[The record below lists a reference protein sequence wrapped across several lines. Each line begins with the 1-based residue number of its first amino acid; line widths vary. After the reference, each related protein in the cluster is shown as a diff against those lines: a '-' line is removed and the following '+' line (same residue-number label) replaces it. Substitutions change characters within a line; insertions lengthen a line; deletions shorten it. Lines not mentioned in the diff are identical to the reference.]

1 MNNNIRA
8 ILLTVS
14 GSFFA
19 VLMESLIRAA
29 QYDSNVYTIGFLRF
43 FFGFVIIFPYLIKN
57 KFITYE
63 TKNFKFYLI
72 RALFNIPVMIL
83 GFGALVYVPFE
94 QFKAL
99 NFLSPIIV
107 VLLSFIIFRE
117 KIYKFRILTLV
128 IGLVGMLIIIRPGF
142 VDFNIGTIMVLT
154 SLMFWSFIIILS
166 KFVSKDDSPITMVT
180 YQYTLM
186 TLFALPLA
194 IYFWEMPSLISLIF
208 VFIAAISGTILHLSL
223 ALSYKYAELSV
234 TQPIWFTGLIFGS
247 AFGFF
252 AFSEI
257 PDLWTWL
264 GGTVIFSSV
273 LLITY
278 KEKIAV
284 NMDKKANIN
293 SPNN

>member
-1 MNNNIRA
+1 MNNNIKA

-19 VLMESLIRAA
+19 VLMESLIRSA

-43 FFGFVIIFPYLIKN
+43 FFGFIIILPYLIKK
-57 KFITYE
+57 KFIPYK
-63 TKNFKFYLI
+63 TKNFKFYFI
-72 RALFNIPVMIL
+72 RGLFNLPMMIF

-99 NFLSPIIV
+99 HFLSPIIV

-117 KIYKFRILTLV
+117 KVYMYRILALV
-128 IGLVGMLIIIRPGF
+128 IGFIGMLIIVRPGI
-142 VDFNIGTIMVLT
+142 VDFNIGTIMILISLT
-154 SLMFWSFIIILS
+154 FWSLIIIVS

-186 TLFALPLA
+186 TIFALPLA
-194 IYFWEMPSLISLIF
+194 IYFWQMPSLQSLIF
-208 VFIAAISGTILHLSL
+208 VFIGAISGTILHLSL
-223 ALSYKYAELSV
+223 ALSYKYADLSV
-234 TQPIWFTGLIFGS
+234 TQPVWFSGLIFGS

-252 AFSEI
+252 VFNET
-257 PDLWTWL
+257 PDVWTWI
-264 GGTVIFSSV
+264 GGIVVFSSV

-278 KEKIAV
+278 NERSK
-284 NMDKKANIN
+284 DFKKTKNIVIN
-293 SPNN
+293 GN

>member
-1 MNNNIRA
+1 MNNNIKA

-19 VLMESLIRAA
+19 VLMESLIRSA

-43 FFGFVIIFPYLIKN
+43 FFGHIIIFPYLINK
-57 KFITYE
+57 KFIPYK
-63 TKNFKFYLI
+63 TKNFKFYFI
-72 RALFNIPVMIL
+72 RGLFNLPMMIL

-99 NFLSPIIV
+99 HFLSPIIV

-117 KIYKFRILTLV
+117 KIYMYRILALV
-128 IGLVGMLIIIRPGF
+128 IGFIGMLIIVRPGI
-142 VDFNIGTIMVLT
+142 VDFNIGTIMILISLT
-154 SLMFWSFIIILS
+154 FWSLIIIVS

-186 TLFALPLA
+186 TIFALPLA
-194 IYFWEMPSLISLIF
+194 IYFWQMPSLQSLIF
-208 VFIAAISGTILHLSL
+208 VFIGAISGTILHLSL

-234 TQPIWFTGLIFGS
+234 TQPVWFSGLIFGS

-252 AFSEI
+252 VFNET
-257 PDLWTWL
+257 PDVWTWI
-264 GGTVIFSSV
+264 GGIVVFSSV

-278 KEKIAV
+278 NERSKDFK
-284 NMDKKANIN
+284 NTKNIVIKGN
-293 SPNN
+293 

>member
-1 MNNNIRA
+1 MNNNIKA

-19 VLMESLIRAA
+19 VLMESLIRSA

-43 FFGFVIIFPYLIKN
+43 LFGLIIIFPYLIKK
-57 KFITYE
+57 KFIPYK
-63 TKNFKFYLI
+63 TKNLKFYFI
-72 RALFNIPVMIL
+72 IGLFNLPMMIL

-99 NFLSPIIV
+99 HFLSPIIV

-117 KIYKFRILTLV
+117 KVYMYRILALV
-128 IGLVGMLIIIRPGF
+128 IGFIGMLIIVRPGI
-142 VDFNIGTIMVLT
+142 VDFNIGTIMILISLT
-154 SLMFWSFIIILS
+154 FWSLIIIVS

-186 TLFALPLA
+186 TIFALPLA
-194 IYFWEMPSLISLIF
+194 IYFWQMPSLQSLIF
-208 VFIAAISGTILHLSL
+208 VFIGAISGTILHLSL

-234 TQPIWFTGLIFGS
+234 TQPVWFSGLIFGS

-252 AFSEI
+252 VFNET
-257 PDLWTWL
+257 PDVWTWI
-264 GGTVIFSSV
+264 GGIVVFSSV

-278 KEKIAV
+278 NERSK
-284 NMDKKANIN
+284 DFKKTKNIVIN
-293 SPNN
+293 GN

>member
-1 MNNNIRA
+1 MNNNIKA

-19 VLMESLIRAA
+19 VLMESLIRSA

-43 FFGFVIIFPYLIKN
+43 FFGLIIIFPYLIKK
-57 KFITYE
+57 KFIPYKTR
-63 TKNFKFYLI
+63 NFKFYFI
-72 RALFNIPVMIL
+72 RGLFNLPMMIL
-83 GFGALVYVPFE
+83 GFGALLYVPFE

-99 NFLSPIIV
+99 HFLSPIIV

-117 KIYKFRILTLV
+117 KVYLYRILALV
-128 IGLVGMLIIIRPGF
+128 IGFIGMLIIVRPGI
-142 VDFNIGTIMVLT
+142 VDFNIGTIMILISLT
-154 SLMFWSFIIILS
+154 FWSLIIIVS

-186 TLFALPLA
+186 TIFALPLA
-194 IYFWEMPSLISLIF
+194 IYFWQMPSLQSLIF
-208 VFIAAISGTILHLSL
+208 VFIGAISGTILHLSL

-234 TQPIWFTGLIFGS
+234 TQPVWFSGLIFGS

-252 AFSEI
+252 VFNET
-257 PDLWTWL
+257 PDVWTWI
-264 GGTVIFSSV
+264 GGIVVFSSV

-278 KEKIAV
+278 NERSKDFK
-284 NMDKKANIN
+284 NTKNIVIN
-293 SPNN
+293 GN

>member
-1 MNNNIRA
+1 MNNNIKA

-19 VLMESLIRAA
+19 VLMESLIRSA

-43 FFGFVIIFPYLIKN
+43 FFGLIIIFPYLIKK
-57 KFITYE
+57 KFIPYK
-63 TKNFKFYLI
+63 TKNFKFYFI
-72 RALFNIPVMIL
+72 RGLFNLPMMIL

-99 NFLSPIIV
+99 HFLSPIIV

-117 KIYKFRILTLV
+117 KVYMYRILALV
-128 IGLVGMLIIIRPGF
+128 IGFIGMLIIVRPGI
-142 VDFNIGTIMVLT
+142 VDFNIGTIMILISLT
-154 SLMFWSFIIILS
+154 FWSLIIIVS

-186 TLFALPLA
+186 TIFALPLA
-194 IYFWEMPSLISLIF
+194 IYFWQMPSLQSLIF
-208 VFIAAISGTILHLSL
+208 VFIGAISGTILHLSL

-234 TQPIWFTGLIFGS
+234 TQPVWFSGLIFGS

-252 AFSEI
+252 VFNET
-257 PDLWTWL
+257 PDVWTWI
-264 GGTVIFSSV
+264 GGIVVFSSV

-278 KEKIAV
+278 NERGKDFKIT
-284 NMDKKANIN
+284 KNIAIN
-293 SPNN
+293 GN

>member
-1 MNNNIRA
+1 MNNNIKA

-19 VLMESLIRAA
+19 VLMESLIRSA

-43 FFGFVIIFPYLIKN
+43 FFGLIIILPYLIKK
-57 KFITYE
+57 KFIPYK
-63 TKNFKFYLI
+63 TKNFKFYFI
-72 RALFNIPVMIL
+72 RGLFNLPMMIL

-99 NFLSPIIV
+99 HFLSPIIV

-117 KIYKFRILTLV
+117 KVYMYRILALV
-128 IGLVGMLIIIRPGF
+128 IGFIGMLIIVRPGI
-142 VDFNIGTIMVLT
+142 VDFNIGTIMILISLT
-154 SLMFWSFIIILS
+154 FWSLIIIVS

-186 TLFALPLA
+186 TIFALPIA
-194 IYFWEMPSLISLIF
+194 IYFWQMPSLQSLIF
-208 VFIAAISGTILHLSL
+208 VFIGAISGTILHLSL

-234 TQPIWFTGLIFGS
+234 TQPVWFSGLIFGS

-252 AFSEI
+252 VFNET
-257 PDLWTWL
+257 PDVWTWI
-264 GGTVIFSSV
+264 GGIVVFSSV

-278 KEKIAV
+278 NERSK
-284 NMDKKANIN
+284 DFKKTKNIVIN
-293 SPNN
+293 GN

>member
-1 MNNNIRA
+1 MNNNIKA

-19 VLMESLIRAA
+19 VLMESLIRSA

-43 FFGFVIIFPYLIKN
+43 FFGLIIIFPYLIKK
-57 KFITYE
+57 KFISYK
-63 TKNFKFYLI
+63 TKNFKFYFI
-72 RALFNIPVMIL
+72 RGLFNLPMMIL

-99 NFLSPIIV
+99 HFLSPIIV

-117 KIYKFRILTLV
+117 KVYMYRILALV
-128 IGLVGMLIIIRPGF
+128 IGFIGMLIIVRPGI
-142 VDFNIGTIMVLT
+142 VDFNIGTIMILISLT
-154 SLMFWSFIIILS
+154 FWSLIIIVS

-186 TLFALPLA
+186 TIFALPLA
-194 IYFWEMPSLISLIF
+194 IYFWQMPSLQSLIF
-208 VFIAAISGTILHLSL
+208 VFIGAISGTILHLSL

-234 TQPIWFTGLIFGS
+234 TQPVWFSGLIFGS

-252 AFSEI
+252 VFNET
-257 PDLWTWL
+257 PDVWTWI
-264 GGTVIFSSV
+264 GGAVVFSSV

-278 KEKIAV
+278 NERSK
-284 NMDKKANIN
+284 DFKKTKNIVINAN
-293 SPNN
+293 

>member
-1 MNNNIRA
+1 MNNNIKA

-19 VLMESLIRAA
+19 VLMESLIRSA

-43 FFGFVIIFPYLIKN
+43 FFGLIIIFPYLIKK
-57 KFITYE
+57 KFIPYK
-63 TKNFKFYLI
+63 TKNFKFYFI
-72 RALFNIPVMIL
+72 RGLFNLPMMIL

-99 NFLSPIIV
+99 HFLSPIIV

-117 KIYKFRILTLV
+117 KIYMYRILALV
-128 IGLVGMLIIIRPGF
+128 IGFIGMLIIVRPGI
-142 VDFNIGTIMVLT
+142 VDFNIGTIMILISLT
-154 SLMFWSFIIILS
+154 FWSLIIIVS

-186 TLFALPLA
+186 TIFALPLA
-194 IYFWEMPSLISLIF
+194 IYFWQMPSLQSLIF
-208 VFIAAISGTILHLSL
+208 VFIGAISGTILHLSL

-234 TQPIWFTGLIFGS
+234 TQPVWFSGLIFGS

-252 AFSEI
+252 VFNET
-257 PDLWTWL
+257 PDVWTWI
-264 GGTVIFSSV
+264 GGIVVFSSV

-278 KEKIAV
+278 NERSKDFK
-284 NMDKKANIN
+284 NTKNIVIN
-293 SPNN
+293 GS

>member
-1 MNNNIRA
+1 MNNNIKA

-19 VLMESLIRAA
+19 VLMESLIRSA

-43 FFGFVIIFPYLIKN
+43 FFGLIIIFPYLIKK
-57 KFITYE
+57 KFIPYK
-63 TKNFKFYLI
+63 TKNFKFYFI
-72 RALFNIPVMIL
+72 RGLFNLPMMIL

-99 NFLSPIIV
+99 HFLSPIIV

-117 KIYKFRILTLV
+117 KIYMYRILALV
-128 IGLVGMLIIIRPGF
+128 IGFIGMLIIVRPGI
-142 VDFNIGTIMVLT
+142 VDFNIGTIMILISLT
-154 SLMFWSFIIILS
+154 FWSLIIIVS

-186 TLFALPLA
+186 TIFALPLA
-194 IYFWEMPSLISLIF
+194 IYFWQMPSLQSLIF
-208 VFIAAISGTILHLSL
+208 VFIGAISGTILHLSL

-234 TQPIWFTGLIFGS
+234 TQPVWFSGLIFGS

-252 AFSEI
+252 VFNEI
-257 PDLWTWL
+257 PDVWTWI
-264 GGTVIFSSV
+264 GGIVVFSSV

-278 KEKIAV
+278 NERSKDFK
-284 NMDKKANIN
+284 NTKNIVIN
-293 SPNN
+293 GN

>member
-1 MNNNIRA
+1 MNNNIKA

-19 VLMESLIRAA
+19 VLMESLIRSA

-43 FFGFVIIFPYLIKN
+43 FFGLIIILPYLIKK
-57 KFITYE
+57 KFIPYK
-63 TKNFKFYLI
+63 TKNFKFYFI
-72 RALFNIPVMIL
+72 RGLFNLPMMIL

-99 NFLSPIIV
+99 HFLSPIIV

-117 KIYKFRILTLV
+117 KIYMYRILALV
-128 IGLVGMLIIIRPGF
+128 IGFIGMLIIVRPGI
-142 VDFNIGTIMVLT
+142 VDFNIGTIMILISLT
-154 SLMFWSFIIILS
+154 FWSLIIIVS

-186 TLFALPLA
+186 TIFALPLA
-194 IYFWEMPSLISLIF
+194 IYFWQMPSLQSLIF
-208 VFIAAISGTILHLSL
+208 VFIGAISGTILHLSL

-234 TQPIWFTGLIFGS
+234 TQPVWFSGLIFGS

-252 AFSEI
+252 VFNET
-257 PDLWTWL
+257 PDLWTWI
-264 GGTVIFSSV
+264 GGIVVFSSV

-278 KEKIAV
+278 NERSKDFK
-284 NMDKKANIN
+284 NTKNIVIN
-293 SPNN
+293 GN

>member
-1 MNNNIRA
+1 MNNNIKA

-19 VLMESLIRAA
+19 VLMESLIRSA

-43 FFGFVIIFPYLIKN
+43 LFGLIIIFPYLIKK
-57 KFITYE
+57 KFIPYK
-63 TKNFKFYLI
+63 TKNFKFYFI
-72 RALFNIPVMIL
+72 RGLFNLPMMIL

-99 NFLSPIIV
+99 HFLSPIIV

-117 KIYKFRILTLV
+117 KVYMYRILALV
-128 IGLVGMLIIIRPGF
+128 IGFIGMLIIVRPGI
-142 VDFNIGTIMVLT
+142 VDFNIGTIMILISLT
-154 SLMFWSFIIILS
+154 FWSLIIIVS

-186 TLFALPLA
+186 TIFALPLA
-194 IYFWEMPSLISLIF
+194 IYFWQMPSLQSLIF
-208 VFIAAISGTILHLSL
+208 VFIGAISGTILHLSL

-234 TQPIWFTGLIFGS
+234 TQPVWFSGLIFGS

-252 AFSEI
+252 VFNET
-257 PDLWTWL
+257 PDVWTWI
-264 GGTVIFSSV
+264 GGIVVFSSV

-278 KEKIAV
+278 NERSK
-284 NMDKKANIN
+284 NFKKTKNIVIN
-293 SPNN
+293 GN

>member
-1 MNNNIRA
+1 MNNNIKA

-19 VLMESLIRAA
+19 VLMESLIRSA

-43 FFGFVIIFPYLIKN
+43 FFGLIIIFPYLIKK
-57 KFITYE
+57 KFIPYK
-63 TKNFKFYLI
+63 TKNFKFYFI
-72 RALFNIPVMIL
+72 RGLFNLPMMIL

-99 NFLSPIIV
+99 HFLSPIIV

-117 KIYKFRILTLV
+117 KVYMYRILALV
-128 IGLVGMLIIIRPGF
+128 IGFIGMLIIVRPGI
-142 VDFNIGTIMVLT
+142 VDFNIGTIMILISLT
-154 SLMFWSFIIILS
+154 FWSLIIIVS

-186 TLFALPLA
+186 TIFALPLA
-194 IYFWEMPSLISLIF
+194 IYFWQMPSLQSLIF
-208 VFIAAISGTILHLSL
+208 VFIGAISGTILHLSL

-234 TQPIWFTGLIFGS
+234 TQPVWFSGLIFGS

-252 AFSEI
+252 VFNET
-257 PDLWTWL
+257 PDVWTWI
-264 GGTVIFSSV
+264 GGIVVFSSV

-278 KEKIAV
+278 NERSK
-284 NMDKKANIN
+284 NFKKTKNIVIN
-293 SPNN
+293 GN

>member
-1 MNNNIRA
+1 MNNNIKA

-19 VLMESLIRAA
+19 VLMESLIRSA

-43 FFGFVIIFPYLIKN
+43 FFGLIIIFPYLIKK
-57 KFITYE
+57 KFIPYK
-63 TKNFKFYLI
+63 TKNFKFYFI
-72 RALFNIPVMIL
+72 RGLFNLPMMIL

-99 NFLSPIIV
+99 HFLSPIIV

-117 KIYKFRILTLV
+117 KVYMYRILALV
-128 IGLVGMLIIIRPGF
+128 IGFIGMLIIVRPGI
-142 VDFNIGTIMVLT
+142 VDFNIGTIMILISLT
-154 SLMFWSFIIILS
+154 FWSLIIIVS

-186 TLFALPLA
+186 TIFALPLA
-194 IYFWEMPSLISLIF
+194 IYFWQMPSLQSLIF
-208 VFIAAISGTILHLSL
+208 VFIGAISGTILHLSL

-234 TQPIWFTGLIFGS
+234 TQPVWFSGLIFGS

-252 AFSEI
+252 VFNET
-257 PDLWTWL
+257 PDVWTWI
-264 GGTVIFSSV
+264 GGIVVFSSV

-278 KEKIAV
+278 NERSKDFKKTKNIA
-284 NMDKKANIN
+284 IN
-293 SPNN
+293 GN

>member
-1 MNNNIRA
+1 MNNNIKA

-19 VLMESLIRAA
+19 VLMESLIRSA

-43 FFGFVIIFPYLIKN
+43 FFGFIIIFPYLIKK
-57 KFITYE
+57 KFIPYK
-63 TKNFKFYLI
+63 TKNFKFYFI
-72 RALFNIPVMIL
+72 RGLFNLPMMIL

-99 NFLSPIIV
+99 HFLSPIIV

-117 KIYKFRILTLV
+117 KVYMYRILALV
-128 IGLVGMLIIIRPGF
+128 IGFIGMLIIVRPGI
-142 VDFNIGTIMVLT
+142 VDFNIGTIMILISLT
-154 SLMFWSFIIILS
+154 FWSLIIIVS

-186 TLFALPLA
+186 TIFALPLA
-194 IYFWEMPSLISLIF
+194 IYFWQMPSLQSLIF
-208 VFIAAISGTILHLSL
+208 VFIGAISGTILHLSL

-234 TQPIWFTGLIFGS
+234 TQPVWFSGLIFGS

-252 AFSEI
+252 VFNET
-257 PDLWTWL
+257 PDVWTWI
-264 GGTVIFSSV
+264 GGIVVFSSV

-278 KEKIAV
+278 NERSK
-284 NMDKKANIN
+284 DFKKTKNIVIN
-293 SPNN
+293 GN

>member
-1 MNNNIRA
+1 MNNNIKA

-19 VLMESLIRAA
+19 VLMESLIRSA

-43 FFGFVIIFPYLIKN
+43 FFGLIIIFPYLIKK
-57 KFITYE
+57 KFIPYK
-63 TKNFKFYLI
+63 TKNFKFYFI
-72 RALFNIPVMIL
+72 RGLFNRPMMIL

-99 NFLSPIIV
+99 HFLSPIIV

-117 KIYKFRILTLV
+117 KVYMYRILALV
-128 IGLVGMLIIIRPGF
+128 IGFIGMLIIVRPGI
-142 VDFNIGTIMVLT
+142 VDFNIGTIMILISLT
-154 SLMFWSFIIILS
+154 FWSLIIIVS

-186 TLFALPLA
+186 TIFALPLA
-194 IYFWEMPSLISLIF
+194 IYFWQMPSLQSLIF
-208 VFIAAISGTILHLSL
+208 VFIGAISGTILHLSL

-234 TQPIWFTGLIFGS
+234 TQPVWFSGLIFGS

-252 AFSEI
+252 VFNET
-257 PDLWTWL
+257 PDLWTWI
-264 GGTVIFSSV
+264 GGIVVFSSV

-278 KEKIAV
+278 NERSKDFK
-284 NMDKKANIN
+284 NTKNIVIN
-293 SPNN
+293 GN